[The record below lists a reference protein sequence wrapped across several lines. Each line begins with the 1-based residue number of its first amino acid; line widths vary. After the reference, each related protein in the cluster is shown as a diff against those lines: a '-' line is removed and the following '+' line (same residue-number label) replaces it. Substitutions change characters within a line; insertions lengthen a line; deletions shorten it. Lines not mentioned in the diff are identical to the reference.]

1 MSIQCLSLALN
12 KIKNIRRSKGVIMK
26 LSKDE
31 QVALNAFNRLSESQK
46 KHILDVMDYVI
57 SLPPAQPEYPSSK
70 LLPSSLHHRAPDTS
84 G

>member
-1 MSIQCLSLALN
+1 
-12 KIKNIRRSKGVIMK
+12 MK

-46 KHILDVMDYVI
+46 KHILEVMDYVI
-57 SLPPAQPEYPSSK
+57 SLPLSQSVHQSSRLWPSG
-70 LLPSSLHHRAPDTS
+70 HHHQAPGTS

>member
-31 QVALNAFNRLSESQK
+31 QVALNAFNRLPESQK
-46 KHILDVMDYVI
+46 KHILDVMDYLI
-57 SLPPAQPEYPSSK
+57 FLRPSQPLYPSTRLTS
-70 LLPSSLHHRAPDTS
+70 PDLRR
-84 G
+84 

>member
-1 MSIQCLSLALN
+1 
-12 KIKNIRRSKGVIMK
+12 MK

-31 QVALNAFNRLSESQK
+31 QVALNAFNRLPESQK

-57 SLPPAQPEYPSSK
+57 SLPPAQPEYPSSN
-70 LLPSSLHHRAPDTS
+70 LLPSSLHRQGPDTS